1 VPSFD
6 VHGARVE
13 FFDRGAGEPVV
24 LLHCSASSNEQWRAL
39 AERLVGS
46 YRVLAPDFYGCGAS
60 DRWRGGAFS
69 LANEAEIVYALL
81 RRAGSR
87 AHIVGHSY
95 GGAVAL
101 QVALRRGAA
110 VRSLTLIEPVA
121 FHLLREGNAVD
132 VALHDEVSAVARR
145 VVRAHADG
153 LREAGMEA
161 FMDFWNGAGAWA
173 AVPAEKRPA
182 LCARLDKLVLD
193 YEAVSEEAT
202 RVHDFWP
209 LFMPALILQGSASPL
224 AVRRICGQLAR
235 VLPEVRHEVIEGA
248 GHMLP
253 LTHAAMVNERI
264 VAHLDEV
271 RRQQSFQF
279 AA

>member
-1 VPSFD
+1 MPSFD
-6 VHGARVE
+6 LHGARIE
-13 FFDRGAGEPVV
+13 FLDGGAGEPVI
-24 LLHCSASSNEQWRAL
+24 LLHCSASSSEQWRAL
-39 AERLVGS
+39 AERLARS

-60 DRWRGGAFS
+60 DRWREGAFC

-87 AHIVGHSY
+87 AHLIGHSY

-101 QVALRRGAA
+101 QAALRRGAA

-121 FHLLREGNAVD
+121 FHVLREANGVD
-132 VALHDEVSAVARR
+132 AALYDEVSAVGRR
-145 VVRAHADG
+145 IIRAHADG
-153 LREAGMEA
+153 LRETGMEA
-161 FMDFWNGAGAWA
+161 FVDFWNGAGAWA
-173 AVPAEKRPA
+173 AIPAEKRGP

-202 RVHDFWP
+202 RLHDFWP

-224 AVRRICGQLAR
+224 AVRRICSQLSR

-253 LTHAAMVNERI
+253 LTHAAVVNERI
-264 VAHLDEV
+264 VAHLDKV